1 MAIKESDLIGQN
13 GNGLTGKIVTSN
25 SPFVGGGEE
34 ENLCEDVLE
43 PPQTG
48 FLGTTQNVISDINF
62 VSTTAQTPADNAST
76 TATGATAG
84 STVATQDQGE
94 STSATGFFGIAI
106 TGTFINIG
114 SIQETQ
120 EPTKVIE
127 VIQEKPTMIEPPKER
142 KGSRYVL
149 KSLVSSLDNYK
160 DNLDPSVYTLDPL
173 RTYAGYFWYKDDV
186 YTTNPLI
193 SIAKDRT
200 NAAFD
205 YINSFQQYL
214 YSGRQLTKLFVPFL
228 VSPMKK
234 KNIIDSVSYY
244 LEQTWFLDINDTR
257 EIPVST
263 IEKISERLKGQ
274 KFYDI
279 VFDTRTPTE
288 LNKINSSVSSGE
300 LLIKIENEYNA
311 YVSSYEKML
320 NNINIPANAL
330 PNMYVLLAE
339 NLKDPRNLMNLE
351 DDIMGEIKAEAYQ
364 KALQRQNPSGKYNLT
379 NQNFITSLIQH
390 IPDTSSNADE
400 YIDRFSQL
408 MSSDLLWA
416 EPRWRTLYMRRASSL
431 MTNVILSSRE
441 LKIYKEFKS
450 FREQFPFY
458 ININVDSPALKTIGN
473 NFYENGVIDYIISY
487 VSNKR
492 SDPKYEKN
500 FLVQDN
506 SFQETTREIT
516 SEVFDIKQIFKD
528 LRNNITFDNNKHT
541 YVGLLEKQINDFGK
555 QQKKEKMDLALA
567 ELEYDLLTNDL
578 KERHRRT
585 MYDCFVGNPAYNE
598 LLFYRID
605 KYEITENLEPG
616 NPASE
621 QASVF
626 LQSFYIPATD
636 EDKLDYIDTQI
647 KYEKRY
653 EYRIYAYNYVLA
665 NEYEYSTLWM
675 PQGKITAKDTKPQ
688 TQINNLQ
695 KGFLVENY
703 IYTISGI
710 VVDKPGAMPEVTI
723 VPFKDNSKDILMLFN
738 PSTVEYNLVD
748 IPFNENEVM
757 LYNKIR
763 ESQQKQEGEKLRFG
777 GDDKVKEYYIYRI
790 ESYPKSYDDFYDAFY
805 QSVRTKCNCTS
816 AEVLEQI
823 EPNKKYYYIFRS
835 VDVHDNISYP
845 SPVYE
850 VELVNENSMIFLK
863 TNVVPF
869 ADKEYKKSSKSVRRL
884 LHIRPSSS
892 QTLLLGKSI
901 EDYENGVTSDIKIGD
916 HNNLNNFVW
925 GKNFKMRIRSKKT
938 GKFIDVKFKFEKETG
953 ELLKEIQESCEE

>member
-1 MAIKESDLIGQN
+1 MAIKESDLIGQL
-13 GNGLTGKIVTSN
+13 GNGLTGRIVTSN
-25 SPFVGGGEE
+25 SPLVGQGEE
-34 ENLCEDVLE
+34 EDLCEDVLE
-43 PPQTG
+43 TPQTG
-48 FLGTTQNVISDINF
+48 FIGTTQNILSDIAF
-62 VSTTAQTPADNAST
+62 AQGQAPVPATTTGTTTAESAETT
-76 TATGATAG
+76 TATQTPGTTTPA
-84 STVATQDQGE
+84 
-94 STSATGFFGIAI
+94 GFFGIAI
-106 TGTFINIG
+106 PGTFVNIG

-120 EPTKVIE
+120 EPTKVVE
-127 VIQEKPTMIEPPKER
+127 VVQEKPTMIEPPKER
-142 KGSRYVL
+142 KGSKYVL

-160 DNLDPSVYTLDPL
+160 DNLEPNSYTLDPL
-173 RTYAGYFWYKDDV
+173 RTYAGYFWYTDDV
-186 YTTNPLI
+186 YSTRPLI
-193 SIAKDRT
+193 SVARDRSS
-200 NAAFD
+200 AAFN

-214 YSGRQLTKLFVPFL
+214 FSGGDITKLFQPMI
-228 VSPMKK
+228 VSQMKK
-234 KNIIDSVSYY
+234 KNIADSVSYY

-257 EIPVST
+257 ATPVPT
-263 IEKISERLKGQ
+263 IEKISERIKGK

-300 LLIKIENEYNA
+300 LLIRIENEYNA

-364 KALQRQNPSGKYNLT
+364 KALQRQNPSGEYNLT
-379 NQNFITSLIQH
+379 NQNYITSLIQH

-416 EPRWRTLYMRRASSL
+416 EPRWRTSYMRRVSSL

-458 ININVDSPALKTIGN
+458 ININVDSPTLKTIGN

-487 VSNKR
+487 VANRR
-492 SDPKYEKN
+492 SDPRYKKN

-506 SFQETTREIT
+506 SFVENTEEMT
-516 SEVFDIKQIFKD
+516 SEVFDIKEIFKD
-528 LRNNITFDNNKHT
+528 LRNDISFDNNKYT
-541 YVGLLEKQINDFGK
+541 YVGLLEKQIKDFSQ
-555 QQKKEKMDLALA
+555 QQKNEKMDLALA

-585 MYDCFVGNPAYNE
+585 LYDCFAGSSAYNE

-605 KYEITENLEPG
+605 KYEITDNFEQVSPG
-616 NPASE
+616 AIPS
-621 QASVF
+621 STF

-636 EDKLDYIDTQI
+636 EETLDYIDTQI

-675 PQGKITAKDTKPQ
+675 PQGKITAQDTKPQ

-748 IPFNENEVM
+748 IPFNESEIEV
-757 LYNKIR
+757 YNKIR
-763 ESQQKQEGEKLRFG
+763 ESQQKEEGEKLRFG

-790 ESYPKSYDDFYDAFY
+790 ESYPKSYEDFYNAFY
-805 QSVRTKCNCTS
+805 QSVRTECNCTS

-823 EPNKKYYYIFRS
+823 EPNKKYYYVFRS

-850 VELVNENSMIFLK
+850 VELVNENKMVFLK

-869 ADKEYKKSSKSVRRL
+869 ADKEYKKPSKSARRL
-884 LHIRPSSS
+884 LHIRPSNS

-901 EDYENGVTSDIKIGD
+901 EDYENGVTPDIKIGD
-916 HNNLNNFVW
+916 HNNLDNFVW
-925 GKNFKMRIRSKKT
+925 GKNFKMRIKSKKT
-938 GKFIDVKFKFEKETG
+938 GKFIDVNFKFEKETG